1 MFLVSCRAAKKAKH
15 LGVHAT
21 EEEAARVYD
30 KAVLMMQGL
39 ANKGL
44 NFLDSKCPCASCGYT
59 VSGPLIANTGVWRQ
73 HNRSVKALEL
83 CLSAHHMCHQ
93 HT

>member
-1 MFLVSCRAAKKAKH
+1 VSLSAVCPDRAAKKAKH

-30 KAVLMMQGL
+30 KHVLMMQGL

-44 NFLDSKCPCASCGYT
+44 NFLDSECTT
-59 VSGPLIANTGVWRQ
+59 VHDSNACMGL
-73 HNRSVKALEL
+73 
-83 CLSAHHMCHQ
+83 
-93 HT
+93 